1 MAIALVPEP
10 RFKSMRDELERRLI
24 TRTPLRLPARLLVS
38 SDHPFDVET
47 IDVSVGGACV
57 LVNQA
62 LPLGTGCAIA
72 FEVQMPEGTR
82 RINAWGAVVYDYA
95 DSENVQHR
103 IGIAFVDMDA
113 YSRHLLQR
121 LGQQ

>member
-1 MAIALVPEP
+1 
-10 RFKSMRDELERRLI
+10 MRDELERRLI

-38 SDHPFDVET
+38 RDCPFDVET

-57 LVNQA
+57 LTDQA
-62 LPLGTGCAIA
+62 LSLGTGCAIA
-72 FEVQMPEGTR
+72 FEVQMPEGMR
-82 RINAWGAVVYDYA
+82 RVNAWGAVVYDYA
-95 DSENVQHR
+95 DSGNTQHR

-121 LGQQ
+121 LGNIR